1 MPDALPDGALSSNTA
16 KRPNGRPHRMKQRL
30 YRLLEP
36 IPSREGGWQRAF
48 DTLIPGL
55 IVLSVLAVVLRT
67 DDTIGARYG
76 DELGSFQWFV
86 TVVFTV
92 EYLLRLYAC
101 TADPRYQH
109 PLLGRLRFALSP
121 MAIVDLLAV
130 LPFYLAAL
138 LSPTSDVAGAMLM
151 LRMLRLLK
159 LFRYSR
165 SLTVF
170 AEVLRDKAQ
179 QLVAAFLMTGLLL
192 VFSSSLVYFAERHA
206 QPNAFDSILDTMWW
220 GIITLTTV
228 GYGDMS
234 PITPL
239 GQLFGAMTAVVGIGL
254 VALPSGILA
263 SGFIEA
269 FAESE
274 PGRAALQEA
283 DGTATHE
290 HQEQD
295 TDVCPRCGQPT
306 GTVRTPV

>member
-1 MPDALPDGALSSNTA
+1 
-16 KRPNGRPHRMKQRL
+16 MKQRL

-36 IPSREGGWQRAF
+36 IPSRESNWQRAF
-48 DTLIPGL
+48 DVLIPCL
-55 IVLSVLAVVLRT
+55 IVLSVLAIILAS
-67 DDTIGARYG
+67 DDTIAARFG
-76 DELGSFQWFV
+76 DELASFQWVV
-86 TVVFTV
+86 TVIFTV
-92 EYLLRLYAC
+92 EYLLRLYSC
-101 TADPRYQH
+101 TADPRYEH

-130 LPFYLAAL
+130 LPFYLMTL
-138 LSPTSDVAGAMLM
+138 LGPSRDVAGAMLM

-179 QLVAAFLMTGLLL
+179 QLLAAFLMTGLLL
-192 VFSSSLVYFAERHA
+192 VFSSSIVYFAERHA
-206 QPNAFDSILDTMWW
+206 QPNSFDSIPDTMWW

-234 PITPL
+234 PITPM
-239 GQLFGAMTAVVGIGL
+239 GQLFGALTAVVGIGL

-274 PGRAALQEA
+274 PGRAALGEA
-283 DGTATHE
+283 DEAAARENEDHDS
-290 HQEQD
+290 HV
-295 TDVCPRCGQPT
+295 VCPQCGHPA
-306 GTVRTPV
+306 P